1 MISGTVVILVG
12 VVCVLVEGFF
22 SGSEIAMVSA
32 NRSRLRERAA
42 AGDRGSQLV
51 ESMLARPQ
59 VLLATTLCGTN
70 LGAMTFGVTVA
81 LWLVGQQHAHS
92 ELLAVAM
99 VTPFTLILGEV
110 VPKSLFQQYADQLAP
125 RIIYP
130 LRIASIILRPAV
142 WAMSGFATS
151 MTRLLGTD
159 RKRAFVTREEL
170 TLLIEAEPPAG
181 GARSE
186 IKAHEREMI
195 ANLLELSDVEVG
207 DVMVPLSEVTALPE
221 DSTVAEAIAEVADKQ
236 HSRMPIYRSRVDDVV
251 GVLYAFDL
259 LQVGPAG
266 RGRAVGELIRPA
278 RYVPGNQRAVDLL
291 VELQGTGNQMAIVV
305 DEYGGAIG
313 VVTIE
318 DILEEV
324 VGEIEDEYDAEDI
337 SPIVQERPG
346 VWQVEARTSVERVNQ
361 ELGLDLP
368 EGEDYETLAGLILHH
383 QKRIPTAGESVVV
396 GGVTLRVLSVSDRA
410 IDKVQLLRRRKR

>member
-1 MISGTVVILVG
+1 MISGTVVIMVG

-32 NRSRLRERAA
+32 NRSRLRERSA
-42 AGDRGSQLV
+42 AGDRGAQLV

-59 VLLATTLCGTN
+59 VLLATTLLGTN
-70 LGAMTFGVTVA
+70 LGAVTFGVTVA
-81 LWLVGQQHAHS
+81 LWLVGQKHAHS
-92 ELLAVAM
+92 ELLAVVM

-130 LRIASIILRPAV
+130 LRVASIILRPAV

-159 RKRAFVTREEL
+159 RKRAFITREEL
-170 TLLIEAEPPAG
+170 TLLIEAEPS
-181 GARSE
+181 ARSE

-195 ANLLELSDVEVG
+195 ANLLELSEVEVG

-259 LQVGPAG
+259 LQVGPTG

-383 QKRIPTAGESVVV
+383 QKRIPSAGESVVV
-396 GGVTLRVLSVSDRA
+396 AGVTLRVLSVSDRA
-410 IDKVQLLRRRKR
+410 IDKVQLLRRRKK